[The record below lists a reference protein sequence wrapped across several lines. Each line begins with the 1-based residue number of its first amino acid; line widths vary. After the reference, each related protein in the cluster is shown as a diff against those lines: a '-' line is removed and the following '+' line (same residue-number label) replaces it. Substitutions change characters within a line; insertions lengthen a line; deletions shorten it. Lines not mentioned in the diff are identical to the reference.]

1 MKKNSAIVTTGF
13 IGLLGAVLT
22 GTGEFLLHFDDLA
35 RFGLENHFLLGI
47 SEEQTTLGHFFGV
60 LGAPLYL
67 VGCWHIYLMLK
78 PANPRWSL
86 IAFFTAAYCFVIGAV
101 WIGSRANISAL
112 VNAPES
118 PELLPLIDL
127 YDLRYE
133 TLLWVTRTTVLFLSA
148 IFIWLTLTGR
158 SNYPKWM
165 ALLNPILLLV
175 ASFVAFVVAPGV
187 GKYLLP
193 IALNV
198 AFFIFFAASIHC
210 ARQSGA

>member
-1 MKKNSAIVTTGF
+1 MNNKVALVATGL

-22 GTGEFLLHFDDLA
+22 GSGEFLLHFDGLA
-35 RFGLENHFLLGI
+35 RFGPDNQFFLGI
-47 SEEQTTLGHFFGV
+47 SESRTTTGHFFGV

-78 PANPRWSL
+78 PANPTWSL
-86 IAFFTAAYCFVIGAV
+86 IAFFTAAYGFVIGVV
-101 WIGSRANISAL
+101 WIGSRASISAL
-112 VNAPES
+112 VNSPES
-118 PELLPLIDL
+118 PELLPLMHL

-133 TLLWVTRTTVLFLSA
+133 TLLWVTRIAVLLLSA

-158 SNYPKWM
+158 SHYPKWM

-175 ASFVAFVVAPGV
+175 ASFVVYLVAPDV
-187 GKYLLP
+187 GKYLMP

-198 AFFIFFAASIHC
+198 AFFIFFLLSTRVAFNK
-210 ARQSGA
+210 GY

>member
-1 MKKNSAIVTTGF
+1 MKKNSAIVITGF

-35 RFGLENHFLLGI
+35 RFGPENLFFTGI
-47 SEEQTTLGHFFGV
+47 SEQRTTLGHFFGV

-67 VGCWHIYLMLK
+67 VGCWHIHLMLK
-78 PANPRWSL
+78 PANPTWSL
-86 IAFFTAAYCFVIGAV
+86 TAFITAAYGFVVGAV
-101 WIGSRANISAL
+101 WIGSRASISAL
-112 VNAPES
+112 VNSPES
-118 PELLPLIDL
+118 PELLALMGL

-133 TLLWVTRTTVLFLSA
+133 TLLWVTRIAVLLLSA

-158 SNYPKWM
+158 SHYPKWM

-175 ASFVAFVVAPGV
+175 ASFVVFVVAPDI
-187 GKYLLP
+187 GKYLMP

-198 AFFIFFAASIHC
+198 AFFMFFLLSTRIAHKK
-210 ARQSGA
+210 GL

>member
-1 MKKNSAIVTTGF
+1 MNNNSAIVATGF
-13 IGLLGAVLT
+13 IGLLGALLT

-35 RFGLENHFLLGI
+35 RFGPENQFLLGI
-47 SEEQTTLGHFFGV
+47 SEQRTTLGHFFGV

-78 PANPRWSL
+78 PANPTWSL
-86 IAFFTAAYCFVIGAV
+86 IAFITAAYGFVIGAV
-101 WIGSRANISAL
+101 WIGSRASLSAL
-112 VNAPES
+112 VNSPES
-118 PELLPLIDL
+118 SALMPLLGL

-133 TLLWVTRTTVLFLSA
+133 TLLWVTRITVLLLSA

-165 ALLNPILLLV
+165 ALLNPILLLL
-175 ASFVAFVVAPGV
+175 ASFVVFVVAPDI
-187 GKYLLP
+187 GKYLMP

-198 AFFIFFAASIHC
+198 AFFIFFLLSTRIAHKK
-210 ARQSGA
+210 GL

>member
-1 MKKNSAIVTTGF
+1 MNNNAALITSGV
-13 IGLLGAVLT
+13 IGLLGALLT
-22 GTGEFLLHFDDLA
+22 GTGEFLLHFDELA
-35 RFGLENHFLLGI
+35 RFGAENHFFLGI
-47 SEEQTTLGHFFGV
+47 SEQRTTLGHFFGV

-78 PANPRWSL
+78 PANPTWSL
-86 IAFFTAAYCFVIGAV
+86 IAFMTAAYGFVIGAV

-112 VNAPES
+112 VNSAES
-118 PELLPLIDL
+118 AELLALTGL

-133 TLLWVTRTTVLFLSA
+133 TLLWVTRITVLLLSA

-175 ASFVAFVVAPGV
+175 ASFVVFVVAPDV
-187 GKYLLP
+187 GKYLMP

-198 AFFIFFAASIHC
+198 AFFIFFLASIAC
-210 ARQSGA
+210 ARRTGA